1 MAKRSTF
8 EPFKRSDLQPP
19 FERLD
24 VVGFE
29 VDEVIDVVE
38 SVESSAKMLWN
49 HLGKVEILRVQ
60 SRWG

>member
-19 FERLD
+19 LERLD

-29 VDEVIDVVE
+29 VDEVIDVE
-38 SVESSAKMLWN
+38 SVESAKMLWN
-49 HLGKVEILRVQ
+49 HLGKVEIRVP
-60 SRWG
+60 RWG